1 MLFME
6 KYNTN
11 EWLKVLT
18 EQLEELCEDVEEMA
32 ASGQYPVVTL
42 LRGYDLLETLG
53 DWEKVSYNLEQV
65 QKENPE
71 YVDVFLAALKQYLQ
85 SYLANGERLYALMDM
100 DQIKMKAAAYMG
112 PWKRR
117 HNEALEELEQA
128 TALWEMAKIAHQ
140 AQQEGS
146 FWERWKTLR
155 QVRKMAGF
163 RLERKRTGNFVVRTF
178 DLMQQAQSKA
188 RDAELKLYQHNV
200 EYKCTPDVYM
210 KLCEI
215 IQNKYI
221 KEQTL

>member
-1 MLFME
+1 MQFME
-6 KYNTN
+6 KYNVN
-11 EWLKVLT
+11 DWLKVLT
-18 EQLEELCEDVEEMA
+18 EQVGVVCEDVAEMA

-53 DWEKVSYNLEQV
+53 DWEKVSYNLEQA
-65 QKENPE
+65 QKEAPE
-71 YVDVFLAALKQYLQ
+71 YVELFQAALKQYVQ
-85 SYLANGERLYALMDM
+85 NYLVNGERLYALMDM
-100 DQIKMKAAAYMG
+100 DQIKMKAAAYIG

-128 TALWEMAKIAHQ
+128 TALWEMAKMAHQ
-140 AQQEGS
+140 AQQEGN
-146 FWERWKTLR
+146 FWEKWKTLR

-188 RDAELKLYQHNV
+188 RDAELKLYEHNV

-221 KEQTL
+221 KE

>member
-1 MLFME
+1 MQFME
-6 KYNTN
+6 KYNVN
-11 EWLKVLT
+11 DWLKVLT
-18 EQLEELCEDVEEMA
+18 EQVEEVCEDVAEMA

-128 TALWEMAKIAHQ
+128 TALWEMAKVAHQ

-146 FWERWKTLR
+146 FWEKWKTLR

-178 DLMQQAQSKA
+178 ELVQQAQSKA
-188 RDAELKLYQHNV
+188 RDAELKLYEHNV

-221 KEQTL
+221 KE